1 MMRHRRRHASLLAA
15 AALLLADAAAPRANL
30 RPPALQPQALPQA
43 TRRAALAAFALTP
56 AAAGAA
62 ALTDQNAPVTRPEAG
77 RAFGE
82 AILPPVPFGRATY
95 RYDLGRGAYAF
106 EQLLRFQNVSATVRM
121 NVQRL
126 RNGKLWVV
134 APVAPTGECLSL
146 LKDIGEVEHL
156 VLPVTAL
163 EHKAFF
169 GPFQR
174 QFPSASVW
182 AGRSGSHQKRRRC
195 RSESTACCR
204 AP

>member
-1 MMRHRRRHASLLAA
+1 MARSRPQTLLAIGC
-15 AALLLADAAAPRANL
+15 ALVAEAAAPRANL
-30 RPPALQPQALPQA
+30 RPPAPAPALQTLQ
-43 TRRAALAAFALTP
+43 TRRAALAALTLTP

-77 RAFGE
+77 RAFAE

-156 VLPVTAL
+156 V
-163 EHKAFF
+163 
-169 GPFQR
+169 
-174 QFPSASVW
+174 
-182 AGRSGSHQKRRRC
+182 
-195 RSESTACCR
+195 
-204 AP
+204 

>member
-1 MMRHRRRHASLLAA
+1 MARSRSQTLLAIGC
-15 AALLLADAAAPRANL
+15 ALVAEAAAPRANL
-30 RPPALQPQALPQA
+30 RPPAPRAAPAPRAPALQ
-43 TRRAALAAFALTP
+43 TRRAALAALTLTP

-77 RAFGE
+77 RAFAE

-95 RYDLGRGAYAF
+95 RYDLGRGAHAF

-146 LKDIGEVEHL
+146 LKDIGEV
-156 VLPVTAL
+156 
-163 EHKAFF
+163 
-169 GPFQR
+169 
-174 QFPSASVW
+174 
-182 AGRSGSHQKRRRC
+182 
-195 RSESTACCR
+195 
-204 AP
+204 